1 MADPGSPRR
10 RSVAGPI
17 ILIAFGILFLLFN
30 FYPNFD
36 PWPIFARYWPLILI
50 FLGLGHIWDSYR
62 SRQHPEQ
69 PTGGLL
75 SGTSIAWIALL
86 VLFIVAVLH
95 GSAQRQ
101 GQRSW
106 QDVWGWNYRDFGRE
120 MHDTQAIELQ
130 GAKSVSVNIDM
141 PAGMLTVRGGS
152 SRLLDA
158 DFGYGERLG
167 KPRVDYSVSGDRGLL
182 DITQR
187 EGGPVHFGRSGEDW
201 NLQFGGGVPLEF
213 RLNMGA
219 GQNNLNLNELDVR
232 QLEVHMGAGEL
243 NLDLRGERKSD
254 LQATI
259 EGGAGQA
266 RIRLPKDVGVRVY
279 ASGGIGSINTRG
291 MTRDGDAYVNAAY
304 GKTPVTIEMTVHGG
318 VGEIDLWAEE

>member
-1 MADPGSPRR
+1 MTEAGNPRR
-10 RSVAGPI
+10 RSLVGPI
-17 ILIAFGILFLLFN
+17 VLIAFGVLFLFFN

-69 PTGGLL
+69 PTEGRL
-75 SGTSIAWIALL
+75 SGTAIAWLALL

-95 GSAQRQ
+95 GSANRQAQRPWPD
-101 GQRSW
+101 R
-106 QDVWGWNYRDFGRE
+106 WGWHGRDFGNE
-120 MHDTQAIELQ
+120 MHDTQAVELQ
-130 GAKSVSVNIDM
+130 GAKSVRANIDM
-141 PAGMLTVRGGS
+141 PAGMLRIGGGS

-158 DFGYGERLG
+158 EFGYNEHYD
-167 KPRVDYSVSGDRGLL
+167 KPRVEYSVSGDRGELE
-182 DITQR
+182 ISQR
-187 EGGPVHFGRSGEDW
+187 QAGAVRFGRSGEDW
-201 NLQFGGGVPLEF
+201 NLRFGASVPLEV

-219 GQNNLNLNELDVR
+219 GQSNLNLNELDVR
-232 QLEVHMGAGEL
+232 RLEVHMGAGEL

-254 LQATI
+254 LEATI

-291 MTRDGDAYVNAAY
+291 MTRDGGAYVNAAY
-304 GKTPVTIEMTVHGG
+304 GKTPATIEMTVHGG
-318 VGEIDLWAEE
+318 VGEIDLLTED